1 MENDAILVEVNKI
14 FIEVFEDTSIK
25 LNENITTEDIAAW
38 DSLTHIQMITA
49 VEKRFKIRFELNDLL
64 NFRNVGDLC
73 RGIKKEL
80 K

>member
-1 MENDAILVEVNKI
+1 MENETILNEVNKI
-14 FIEVFEDTSIK
+14 FIAVFEDDSIK
-25 LNENITTEDIAAW
+25 LNENITTEDIVAW

-73 RGIKKEL
+73 RGIKKAL
-80 K
+80 N

>member
-73 RGIKKEL
+73 RGIKKGL